1 MKDLGPVTK
10 LGMGRRTG
18 VLVIDEPPP
27 LKSPS
32 ISSNGNESIAQS
44 ATATGQDATGVQ
56 SMLIRTRSKRKKRNW
71 ATPKALQKMRN
82 REEKPE
88 VAV

>member
-18 VLVIDEPPP
+18 VPVIDEPPP
-27 LKSPS
+27 LKSAP
-32 ISSNGNESIAQS
+32 ISAEENGSNAY
-44 ATATGQDATGVQ
+44 ATAATGQDATAVQ
-56 SMLIRTRSKRKKRNW
+56 SVLVRTRSKRKKRNW
-71 ATPKALQKMRN
+71 STPKALQKNRN

-88 VAV
+88 VAA